1 MNSQKPMDPIKPD
14 GMEIVLYY
22 PCPFC
27 DRRVPVIAPLEPT
40 VVRCDACSKQFPVA
54 PADDKSIRFI
64 KTILDNGRAAISPD
78 FI

>member
-1 MNSQKPMDPIKPD
+1 MDTKKPIEPVKPD

-40 VVRCDACSKQFPVA
+40 MVRCDACGKQFPVT

-64 KTILDNGRAAISPD
+64 KTILDFGRAAISPD